1 MSAQRNVA
9 LDSAQLGRSIKR
21 IAMEIAERNGG
32 ADNVVLVGII
42 RRGAKLAERIAAEL
56 RSNGKRPVLVGTLD
70 ISSYRDDGRG
80 MPGDPRLIGRDIPFS
95 LDGKRVVLVGIVR
108 RGATLAERIADEL
121 RTNGKRQVPV
131 GTLDISSY
139 RDDGKGA
146 PGDPRLIG
154 RDIPFSLDSKRVVL
168 VDDVLYTGRTVRA
181 ALDAISDLGR
191 AESVQLA
198 VLVDRGERELPIR
211 ADYVGKNIQ
220 APDGQR
226 VYVRLTE
233 IDGADAVV
241 IGDEK

>member
-1 MSAQRNVA
+1 VHFRTRLFSQPGFFLGVAMTAASNVA
-9 LDSAQLGRSIKR
+9 LDAAQLGRSLKR

-32 ADNVVLVGII
+32 ADNI
-42 RRGAKLAERIAAEL
+42 
-56 RSNGKRPVLVGTLD
+56 
-70 ISSYRDDGRG
+70 
-80 MPGDPRLIGRDIPFS
+80 
-95 LDGKRVVLVGIVR
+95 VLVGIVR
-108 RGATLAERIADEL
+108 RGATLAERIAAEL
-121 RTNGKRQVPV
+121 RANGRREIPV

-139 RDDGKGA
+139 RDDGKGL

-154 RDIPFSLDSKRVVL
+154 RDIPFSLDAKRVVL

-220 APDGQR
+220 APQGQR
-226 VYVRLTE
+226 VYVRLAE

-241 IGDEK
+241 VGNAR

>member
-1 MSAQRNVA
+1 MTTAANVA
-9 LDSAQLGRSIKR
+9 LDAAQVGRSLKR

-32 ADNVVLVGII
+32 AGNVVLI
-42 RRGAKLAERIAAEL
+42 
-56 RSNGKRPVLVGTLD
+56 
-70 ISSYRDDGRG
+70 
-80 MPGDPRLIGRDIPFS
+80 
-95 LDGKRVVLVGIVR
+95 GIVR

-121 RTNGKRQVPV
+121 RSNGKPVVPV
-131 GTLDISSY
+131 GTLNISSY
-139 RDDGKGA
+139 RGDGKGA
-146 PGDPRLIG
+146 PGDPRLLG
-154 RDIPFSLDSKRVVL
+154 RDIPFSLDGKRVVL

-220 APDGQR
+220 APRGQR

-233 IDGADAVV
+233 IDGTDAVV
-241 IGDEK
+241 IGNANGK

>member
-1 MSAQRNVA
+1 MTGQPNVA
-9 LDSAQLGRSIKR
+9 LDAAQVGRSIKR

-42 RRGAKLAERIAAEL
+42 RCGAKLAERIAGEL
-56 RSNGKRPVLVGTLD
+56 RSNGKRPVPVGTLD
-70 ISSYRDDGRG
+70 ISSYRDDGKG

-95 LDGKRVVLVGIVR
+95 LDG
-108 RGATLAERIADEL
+108 
-121 RTNGKRQVPV
+121 
-131 GTLDISSY
+131 
-139 RDDGKGA
+139 
-146 PGDPRLIG
+146 
-154 RDIPFSLDSKRVVL
+154 KRVVL

-226 VYVRLTE
+226 VYVRLSE
-233 IDGADAVV
+233 IDGTDCVV
-241 IGDEK
+241 IGRES

>member
-1 MSAQRNVA
+1 MRVVEKRQLLSAEEMDRTLQRLAHEIVEKSGGTADLA
-9 LDSAQLGRSIKR
+9 LIG
-21 IAMEIAERNGG
+21 
-32 ADNVVLVGII
+32 I
-42 RRGAKLAERIAAEL
+42 RRRGVPLSERLAKSIEA
-56 RSNGKRPVLVGTLD
+56 
-70 ISSYRDDGRG
+70 
-80 MPGDPRLIGRDIPFS
+80 FS
-95 LDGKRVVLVGIVR
+95 GVKI
-108 RGATLAERIADEL
+108 
-121 RTNGKRQVPV
+121 PV

-146 PGDPRLIG
+146 PGDPRLLG
-154 RDIPFSLDSKRVVL
+154 RDIPFSLDAKRVVL

-198 VLVDRGERELPIR
+198 VLVDRGDRELPIR

-220 APDGQR
+220 APRGQR

-241 IGDEK
+241 IGNANGK

>member
-1 MSAQRNVA
+1 MGIAMSAQRTVV
-9 LDSAQLGRSIKR
+9 LDSAQLARSVKR

-32 ADNVVLVGII
+32 ADNVVLVGIV

-56 RSNGKRPVLVGTLD
+56 RSNGKLPVPVGTLD
-70 ISSYRDDGRG
+70 ISSYRDDGKG

-95 LDGKRVVLVGIVR
+95 LDGKRVVLV
-108 RGATLAERIADEL
+108 
-121 RTNGKRQVPV
+121 
-131 GTLDISSY
+131 
-139 RDDGKGA
+139 
-146 PGDPRLIG
+146 
-154 RDIPFSLDSKRVVL
+154 
-168 VDDVLYTGRTVRA
+168 DDVLYTGRTVRA
-181 ALDAISDLGR
+181 ALDVISALGR